1 MLQRCRR
8 DDQAERCEA
17 ASSDSDYGCHAL
29 KHKPLAQHTGT
40 SATPA
45 RTGTPLA
52 PKGVLSRFCDCGS
65 WSLGGRRV
73 RSSRTGLGLAALAH
87 PGFVRIRIAVVEYGR
102 GKVGASTAPRRRP
115 QKPSH
120 ARRRAASR
128 RRERALRSALPAPVR
143 DGRRARALS
152 HLSPRRSTVAV
163 SQLCRGITT
172 EPQRGAR
179 PAPPSHE
186 LVSRPPRWRKP
197 TPCLKACSN
206 DSRHCTRPRATLQPP
221 LSSLL
226 CRFAAVAAARRCH
239 GRASDTPL
247 RAVRLHIL
255 RLSRPADA

>member
-1 MLQRCRR
+1 MAVAIGR
-8 DDQAERCEA
+8 
-17 ASSDSDYGCHAL
+17 
-29 KHKPLAQHTGT
+29 PVPT
-40 SATPA
+40 SASRPSHTLGSSKFESPLWS
-45 RTGTPLA
+45 TG
-52 PKGVLSRFCDCGS
+52 
-65 WSLGGRRV
+65 
-73 RSSRTGLGLAALAH
+73 AA
-87 PGFVRIRIAVVEYGR
+87 
-102 GKVGASTAPRRRP
+102 KTAPRQRLDGGRKSRLMHVAARP
-115 QKPSH
+115 
-120 ARRRAASR
+120 RGAASVHCGQHYP
-128 RRERALRSALPAPVR
+128 LRSETA
-143 DGRRARALS
+143 DARALS
-152 HLSPRRSTVAV
+152 PTSPPRRSTVAV

-186 LVSRPPRWRKP
+186 LVSRPPRRRKP

-255 RLSRPADA
+255 RLS